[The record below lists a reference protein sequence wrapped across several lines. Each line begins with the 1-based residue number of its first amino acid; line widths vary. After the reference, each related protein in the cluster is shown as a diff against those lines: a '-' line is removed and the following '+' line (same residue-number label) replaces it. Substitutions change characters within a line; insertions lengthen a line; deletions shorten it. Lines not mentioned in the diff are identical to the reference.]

1 MGKEQRG
8 KRDGTGSYKDSYMV
22 KVAKQPIG
30 TRKQEAE
37 DCPFDVET
45 KTIW

>member
-1 MGKEQRG
+1 
-8 KRDGTGSYKDSYMV
+8 MV